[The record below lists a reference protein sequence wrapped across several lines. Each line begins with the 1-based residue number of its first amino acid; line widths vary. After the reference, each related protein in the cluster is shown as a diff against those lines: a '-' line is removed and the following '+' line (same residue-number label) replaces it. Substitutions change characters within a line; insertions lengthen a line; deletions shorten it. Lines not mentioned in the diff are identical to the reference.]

1 MDFKRLRTFVT
12 VAEQGT
18 VSLAAETLRIT
29 QPALSRQLQDLQAEF
44 GVALFNQVGRRL
56 HLTAEGAALLP
67 ECRSLLGHAEA
78 LVERGRSLTQ
88 GDRGVLRVGA
98 TPQVIANFFPSFLH
112 KFAAKFPDVRVQTK
126 EGGGLELVE
135 AVRRGDLHAAI
146 STLEVNENDFTPF
159 PLLLATLMVAYRPG
173 PGLELGPRVDVHS
186 LAELPL
192 LMLTPNFAT
201 RKTFDAACRLAR
213 IAPKVFLE
221 STAPETL
228 LALAREGHGLAIVPT
243 TAPIDA
249 RELRLAPLVF
259 RGSQLSIPIGVRWNS
274 QHRQPRYADVFNATL
289 AEHMQSVMAKL
300 DAGRDDKARRD
311 LQEADRP
318 PQFPCSRMLS
328 KSALHHRTKPLA
340 R

>member
-1 MDFKRLRTFVT
+1 MDLKKLRTFVT

-56 HLTAEGAALLP
+56 RLTAEGAALLP
-67 ECRSLLGHAEA
+67 ECRSLLGHAET

-88 GDRGVLRVGA
+88 GDRGVLRIGA
-98 TPQVIANFFPSFLH
+98 TPHVIANFFPGFLH
-112 KFAAKFPDVRVQTK
+112 KFAAKFPDVRLQTM
-126 EGGGLELVE
+126 EGGGLEHVE

-146 STLEVNENDFTPF
+146 STLEGNENDFTTFPLPF
-159 PLLLATLMVAYRPG
+159 PKLMVAYRPG
-173 PGLELGPRVDVHS
+173 AGIKFGPRVEVHH

-192 LMLTPNFAT
+192 LVLTPNFAT

-213 IAPKVFLE
+213 MAPRVFLE

-249 RELRLAPLVF
+249 RKLRLTPLVF
-259 RGSQLSIPIGVRWNS
+259 RGSQLSLPIGVLWNS
-274 QHRQPRYADVFNATL
+274 QHRQPRYADEFNATL
-289 AEHMQSVMAKL
+289 AAHMQSVMAKF
-300 DAGRDDKARRD
+300 DASHDDNARRARRPAGRG
-311 LQEADRP
+311 
-318 PQFPCSRMLS
+318 
-328 KSALHHRTKPLA
+328 
-340 R
+340 

>member
-1 MDFKRLRTFVT
+1 MDLKRLRTFVT

-18 VSLAAETLRIT
+18 VSLAAGTLRIT

-56 HLTAEGAALLP
+56 RLTAEGAALLP
-67 ECRSLLGHAEA
+67 ECRSLLGHADT
-78 LVERGRSLTQ
+78 LVERGRALTR

-98 TPQVIANFFPSFLH
+98 TPHVIANFFPGFLH
-112 KFAAKFPDVRVQTK
+112 KFAAKFPDVRLQTM
-126 EGGGLELVE
+126 EGGGLEHAE

-146 STLEVNENDFTPF
+146 STLDGNENDFTTF
-159 PLLLATLMVAYRPG
+159 PLPAPKLMVAYRPR
-173 PGLELGPRVDVHS
+173 PGVKLGSRVEVQH

-192 LMLTPNFAT
+192 LVLTPNFGT

-228 LALAREGHGLAIVPT
+228 LALAREGHGLAVVPT

-249 RELRLAPLVF
+249 RKLRLAPLVF
-259 RGSQLSIPIGVRWNS
+259 RGSQLSVPIGVLWNS
-274 QHRQPRYADVFNATL
+274 QHRQPRYADEFNAIL
-289 AEHMQSVMAKL
+289 AEHMQSVMSKFEQ
-300 DAGRDDKARRD
+300 GRERGSARPAMR
-311 LQEADRP
+311 
-318 PQFPCSRMLS
+318 
-328 KSALHHRTKPLA
+328 
-340 R
+340 